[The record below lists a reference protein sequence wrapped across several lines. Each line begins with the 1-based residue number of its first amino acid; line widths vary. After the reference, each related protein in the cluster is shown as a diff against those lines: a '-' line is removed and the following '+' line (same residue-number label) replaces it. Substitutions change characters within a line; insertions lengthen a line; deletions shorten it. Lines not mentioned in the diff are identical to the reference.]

1 MEYIITILGLLVAG
15 LTAFLFKQNRK
26 IKILDN
32 DVKTKEYEVKAEQ
45 EKRKLATKKAAL
57 EGAKRA
63 AEQTVSKFYSKYGHL
78 IEPDDKPGKKE

>member
-57 EGAKRA
+57 EGAKIA
-63 AEQTVSKFYSKYGHL
+63 AEQTVSKFYSQYGHL
-78 IEPDDKPGKKE
+78 IESDDKPGKEE